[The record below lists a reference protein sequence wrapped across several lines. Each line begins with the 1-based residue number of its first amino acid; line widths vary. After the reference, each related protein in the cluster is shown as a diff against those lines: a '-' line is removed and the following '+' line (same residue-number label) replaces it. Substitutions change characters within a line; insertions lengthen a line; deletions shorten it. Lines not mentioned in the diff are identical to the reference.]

1 MRLHRTK
8 KFLHSKGNHQ
18 QNVKATY
25 GMAENICKPHI
36 NRGLRSKIYKDPIN
50 SRAKT
55 TKKLILKWAKNL
67 NRHLFQRRHTM
78 WNPKKCYK

>member
-36 NRGLRSKIYKDPIN
+36 NRGLRSKIYKDPIQ
-50 SRAKT
+50 
-55 TKKLILKWAKNL
+55 LKSKNHKEAYFKMGKEL
-67 NRHLFQRRHTM
+67 E
-78 WNPKKCYK
+78 